1 MKNVIR
7 QIGTEGR
14 TTIPQELRDAMGI
27 RDGDF
32 LAFELTQDG
41 RHLVLTKVGMC
52 PKSIPQPPP
61 KCREPQPPKKR
72 SEPQMPEQGVMV
84 TAIVPDIAPED
95 MEKVLFVL
103 QNMFG
108 AGGGPQ

>member
-1 MKNVIR
+1 MKSVIR

-14 TTIPQELRDAMGI
+14 TTIPQELRDGMGI

-32 LAFELTQDG
+32 LAFELTPDG
-41 RHLVLTKVGMC
+41 HHLVVTKVGMC

-61 KCREPQPPKKR
+61 KSREPQMNRR
-72 SEPQMPEQGVMV
+72 SAEPQMPEQGVMV

-108 AGGGPQ
+108 AGGGPR